1 MGQSGENLSK
11 VNGSK
16 SEVDGTNVYSADAVR
31 TSVSS
36 LNKMEVRLTTAPK
49 IKPDQ
54 TKLGFGQYFSDH
66 MFVSEYKPDQIW
78 TQSKI
83 TPYEPLPLDPAA
95 SVLHYGQALFEG
107 MKAFRQNNGRIVL
120 FRPEFNAR
128 RMIDGANRLCM
139 KAPPVEYFV
148 EAVKRIVKVDSSWV
162 PNSKSC
168 SLYIRPTLIGSEG
181 FLGVRP
187 SENFLFYIILSPV
200 GSYYKEGI
208 APVKIHVED
217 QYLRAAPGGLGA
229 TKAGANYAASL
240 KAALQAKKQG
250 YAQVLWLDV
259 NHKYIEE
266 VGTMNVFFVIDG
278 KIVTPELSGSILEG
292 GVRNSTIALI
302 KKHNLPFEE
311 RKISMDELVQAHK
324 LGVLQ
329 EAFGTG
335 TAAVISPI
343 GELEYKSEKMLINGG
358 KIGTI
363 AQKLYNEITGIQY
376 GDIPDENG
384 WVVPIE

>member
-1 MGQSGENLSK
+1 MTA
-11 VNGSK
+11 
-16 SEVDGTNVYSADAVR
+16 TNNSAMQALQDM
-31 TSVSS
+31 S
-36 LNKMEVRLTTAPK
+36 VRLTTQPK
-49 IKPDQ
+49 TKPDQ
-54 TKLGFGQYFSDH
+54 NKLGFGQYFSDH
-66 MFVSEYKPDQIW
+66 MFVSEYKPNQPW
-78 TQSKI
+78 TQPKI
-83 TPYEPLPLDPAA
+83 TPYEPLMLDPAA

-120 FRPEFNAR
+120 FRPEFNAH

-139 KAPPVEYFV
+139 LAPPVDYFV
-148 EAVKRIVKVDSSWV
+148 EAVKKIVKVDSSWV

-187 SENFLFYIILSPV
+187 SENFLFYVILSPV

-217 QYLRAAPGGLGA
+217 KFLRAAPGGLGA

-240 KAALQAKKQG
+240 KAALEAKKHG

-266 VGTMNVFFVIDG
+266 VGTMNVFFVING
-278 KIVTPELSGSILEG
+278 KIITPELSGSILEG

-302 KKHNLPFEE
+302 KKQNLPFEE
-311 RKISMDELVQAHK
+311 RKISMQEVVEAYKSGQ
-324 LGVLQ
+324 LQ

-343 GELEYKSEKMLINGG
+343 GELEYQSQKMLINGG
-358 KIGTI
+358 QIGSI
-363 AQKLYNEITGIQY
+363 AQKLYNTITGIQY
-376 GDIPDENG
+376 GDLPDEDN
-384 WVVPIE
+384 WIVPVE